1 MLTVD
6 SRGRNPRG
14 HIEVRLVDTA
24 DLNGELPLGAVV
36 TGDRRPGLRA
46 LNEISDDSV

>member
-14 HIEVRLVDTA
+14 HIEVRLVDA
-24 DLNGELPLGAVV
+24 AGLNGELPLGAVV
-36 TGDRRPGLRA
+36 TGERRPGLRPR
-46 LNEISDDSV
+46 NEISDDSV

>member
-14 HIEVRLVDTA
+14 HIEVRLVDAA

-36 TGDRRPGLRA
+36 TGERLRA
-46 LNEISDDSV
+46 RNEISDDSV

>member
-14 HIEVRLVDTA
+14 HIEVRLVDAA
-24 DLNGELPLGAVV
+24 DLNGELPLGAVAAR
-36 TGDRRPGLRA
+36 TPLGPAGAER
-46 LNEISDDSV
+46 NQ